1 MELFKDSKFG
11 VSLKSFKGRFCRF
24 TCVIFILLVSM
35 SFTGCNN
42 SQVNT
47 VTTKIDV
54 LEWRAIAEIQ
64 QWKSCDESGWE
75 VPEGAIIY
83 KEQEE
88 IKSYKIVGY
97 ETKYRVEEY
106 QELVGYYRP
115 TWRPRYE
122 TRTRT
127 VSYQEAIKEPVYA
140 TKYYYTINRWV
151 HFEYV
156 LLACGYDQDYNHPDY
171 VCAEN
176 ERVHDIEYEY
186 LVKLECDESHV
197 SHIVDKDTWESLYVG
212 QEICGEK
219 NQYGQIYVEWDNINT
234 TNERRNSL

>member
-1 MELFKDSKFG
+1 MYKN
-11 VSLKSFKGRFCRF
+11 KSETFYRFAF
-24 TCVIFILLVSM
+24 AIFIILISL
-35 SFTGCNN
+35 SFTGCDD
-42 SQVNT
+42 SSIIT
-47 VTTKIDV
+47 GTAKIDS

-64 QWKSCDESGWE
+64 EWKSCDESGWE
-75 VPEGAIIY
+75 VPEGAIVY

-140 TKYYYTINRWV
+140 TKYYYTIERWV
-151 HFEYV
+151 HLLYV
-156 LLACGYDQDYNHPDY
+156 QLVCGYDQDYNYPDY

-176 ERVHDIEYEY
+176 ERVHNVEYQY
-186 LVKLECDESHV
+186 LVKFEGEESHI
-197 SHIVDKDTWESLYVG
+197 SHPVDKDTWESLQIG
-212 QEICGEK
+212 QEISVEK
-219 NQYGQIYVEWDNINT
+219 DQYGIIHVDWDNINN
-234 TNERRNSL
+234 TNE